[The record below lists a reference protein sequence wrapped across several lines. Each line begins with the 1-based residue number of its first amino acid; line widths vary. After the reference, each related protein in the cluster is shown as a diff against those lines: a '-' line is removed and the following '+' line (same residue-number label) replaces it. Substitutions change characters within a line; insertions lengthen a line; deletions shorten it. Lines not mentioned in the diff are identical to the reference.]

1 MRRFMNDSQIEYII
15 SSTETKG
22 IDLLNSRTSV
32 GSLSESDE
40 FTSAEMHRHLLYSQN
55 IQESPITGCEG
66 FPGEVLKPLS
76 EDVVLSSEMLDR
88 LVEYYVAT
96 YETLDFRKPF
106 GEGPEDSIIINV
118 KMNKY
123 GRCRI
128 GSEIFGSAMSSRHM
142 KSSFILAKF
151 ITNDGNVDCYPGQV
165 QYYFT
170 HIVNLPDNRP
180 TKHFLVY
187 VRWYK
192 HASSANIR
200 YYFTA
205 ERTCNVELWSTEF
218 YPEGRDCIIPIHH
231 ILGRFVPIK
240 YKIPNRRNETEYL
253 AINPINRKYHIR

>member
-106 GEGPEDSIIINV
+106 REGPEDSIIINV

-128 GSEIFGSAMSSRHM
+128 GSKIFGSAMSSRHM

-187 VRWYK
+187 VR
-192 HASSANIR
+192 
-200 YYFTA
+200 
-205 ERTCNVELWSTEF
+205 
-218 YPEGRDCIIPIHH
+218 
-231 ILGRFVPIK
+231 
-240 YKIPNRRNETEYL
+240 
-253 AINPINRKYHIR
+253 